1 MKVTSKRYFNTTCH
15 IVEFQPTEI
24 RLDDTPGI
32 PGKREQISKIFG
44 DPKLDEVTWL
54 RVNRAFFNTGDPS
67 SESIGDS
74 LGDAFINVGYKD
86 GRFYFEPEIPAG
98 VEFSV
103 GTSYMLLRGGQFCYD
118 NEQHFS
124 SILGE
129 NPRTFFGQKAD
140 GTIVFI
146 AADGRGL
153 TEKGLTSSE
162 QREVA
167 KAEGLRDAANLDGGG
182 STAIMV
188 GDQLI
193 NKSYDGR
200 SLGNIFVGYRK
211 YTQSELPTL
220 KKGSKGVW
228 VNLLQRLLL
237 HHGYNCGS
245 TGADGD
251 FGANTYN
258 AVTTFQRAKNLTVD
272 GIVGPKTWAEL
283 TKFQQQ
289 QAQQPT
295 KKLPTLI
302 IDPGH
307 GGSDPGG
314 VSGGYREKD
323 LTLPVALRLKE
334 LLKEFNPALT
344 RDKDVDL
351 PIGGPREALVKNKY
365 DYCLSIH
372 LNMNAGKRT
381 ECIHSI
387 HSAKGKRLAEY
398 ICKELGKVTGLQ
410 ERVFSREN
418 PNIPGVDYYAMHK
431 NTGSTCTVIVELI
444 PLDTCKEHLHIE
456 QLAQAVAS
464 GFRKYVEN
472 ENTPG

>member
-1 MKVTSKRYFNTTCH
+1 MKVTSKRYYNSTCH
-15 IVEFQPTEI
+15 IVEFLPTEL

-32 PGKREQISKIFG
+32 PGKREHISKIFG
-44 DPKLDEVTWL
+44 DPKPDEVTWI

-67 SESIGDS
+67 SESIGDN
-74 LGDAFINVGYKD
+74 LGDAFVNAGLKD
-86 GRFYFEPEIPAG
+86 GRIYFEPEIPMG
-98 VEFSV
+98 VEWNV
-103 GTSYMLLRGGQFCYD
+103 GTSYMLLRGGDFCYD

-124 SILGE
+124 SILGK
-129 NPRTFFGQKAD
+129 NPRTFFGQATD
-140 GTIVFI
+140 GTIKFI

-182 STAIMV
+182 SSVIMV
-188 GDQLI
+188 GDNVI

-200 SLGNIFVGYRK
+200 GLGNIFIGYRK
-211 YTQSELPTL
+211 YNKDELPVL
-220 KKGSKGVW
+220 KKGAKGVW
-228 VNLLQRLLL
+228 VNLLQRLLI
-237 HHGYNCGS
+237 HHGFSCG
-245 TGADGD
+245 TAGADGI
-251 FGANTYN
+251 FGTGTYN
-258 AVTTFQRAKNLTVD
+258 AVVAFQKAKGLTVD
-272 GIVGPKTWAEL
+272 GIVGPKTWSEL
-283 TKFQQQ
+283 TKI
-289 QAQQPT
+289 QQPA

-307 GGSDPGG
+307 GGADPGG

-334 LLKEFNPALT
+334 LLKEYNPALT
-344 RDKDVDL
+344 REKDVDL
-351 PIGGPREALVKNKY
+351 PIGGQREALVRNKY

-372 LNMNAGKRT
+372 LNINAGKRT

-387 HSAKGKRLAEY
+387 HSEKGKKLAEC
-398 ICKELGKVTGLQ
+398 ICSELGKVTGLQ

-418 PNIPGVDYYAMHK
+418 PNRQGLDYYAMHK

-456 QLAQAVAS
+456 QLAQAVAR
-464 GFRKYVEN
+464 GFINFV
-472 ENTPG
+472 GL

>member
-1 MKVTSKRYFNTTCH
+1 MKVTSKRYYNSTCH
-15 IVEFQPTEI
+15 IVEFLPTEL

-32 PGKREQISKIFG
+32 PGKREHISKIFG

-54 RVNRAFFNTGDPS
+54 RVNRAFFNMADPS
-67 SESIGDS
+67 SESIGDN
-74 LGDAFINVGYKD
+74 LGDAFVNAGLKD
-86 GRFYFEPEIPAG
+86 GRIYFEPEIPMG
-98 VEFSV
+98 VEWNV
-103 GTSYMLLRGGQFCYD
+103 GTSYMLLRGGDFCYD
-118 NEQHFS
+118 NEHHFS
-124 SILGE
+124 SILGK
-129 NPRTFFGQKAD
+129 NPRTFFGQATD
-140 GTIVFI
+140 GTIKFI

-182 STAIMV
+182 SSVIMV
-188 GDQLI
+188 GDNVI

-200 SLGNIFVGYRK
+200 GLGNIFIGYRK
-211 YTQSELPTL
+211 YNKDELPVL
-220 KKGSKGVW
+220 KKGAKGVW
-228 VNLLQRLLL
+228 VNLLQRLLI
-237 HHGYNCGS
+237 HHGFSCG
-245 TGADGD
+245 TAGADGI
-251 FGANTYN
+251 FGTGTYN
-258 AVTTFQRAKNLTVD
+258 AVVAFQKAKGLTVD
-272 GIVGPKTWAEL
+272 GIVGPKTWSEL
-283 TKFQQQ
+283 TKI
-289 QAQQPT
+289 QQPA

-307 GGSDPGG
+307 GGADPGG

-334 LLKEFNPALT
+334 LLKEYNPALT
-344 RDKDVDL
+344 REKDVDL
-351 PIGGPREALVKNKY
+351 PIGGQREALVRNKY

-372 LNMNAGKRT
+372 LNINAGKRT

-387 HSAKGKRLAEY
+387 HSEKGKKLAEC
-398 ICKELGKVTGLQ
+398 ICSELGKVTGLQ

-418 PNIPGVDYYAMHK
+418 PNRQGLDYYAMHK

-456 QLAQAVAS
+456 QLAQAVAR
-464 GFRKYVEN
+464 GFINFV
-472 ENTPG
+472 GL

>member
-1 MKVTSKRYFNTTCH
+1 MKVTSKRYYNSTCH
-15 IVEFQPTEI
+15 IVEFLPTEL

-32 PGKREQISKIFG
+32 PGKREHISKIFG

-54 RVNRAFFNTGDPS
+54 RVNRAFFNMADPS
-67 SESIGDS
+67 SESIGDN
-74 LGDAFINVGYKD
+74 LGDAFVNAGLKD
-86 GRFYFEPEIPAG
+86 GRIYFEPEIPMG
-98 VEFSV
+98 VEWNV
-103 GTSYMLLRGGQFCYD
+103 GTSYMLLRGGDFCYD

-124 SILGE
+124 SILGK
-129 NPRTFFGQKAD
+129 NPRTFFGQATD
-140 GTIVFI
+140 GTIKFI

-182 STAIMV
+182 SSVIMV
-188 GDQLI
+188 GDNVI

-200 SLGNIFVGYRK
+200 GLGNIFIGYRK
-211 YTQSELPTL
+211 YNKDELPVL
-220 KKGSKGVW
+220 KKGAKGVW
-228 VNLLQRLLL
+228 VNLLQRLLI
-237 HHGYNCGS
+237 HHGFSCG
-245 TGADGD
+245 TAGADGI
-251 FGANTYN
+251 FGTGTYN
-258 AVTTFQRAKNLTVD
+258 AVVAFQKAKGLTVD
-272 GIVGPKTWAEL
+272 GIVGPKTWSEL
-283 TKFQQQ
+283 TKI
-289 QAQQPT
+289 QQPA

-307 GGSDPGG
+307 GGADPGG

-334 LLKEFNPALT
+334 LLKEYNPALT
-344 RDKDVDL
+344 REKDVDL
-351 PIGGPREALVKNKY
+351 PIGGQREALVRNKY

-372 LNMNAGKRT
+372 LNINAGKRT

-387 HSAKGKRLAEY
+387 HSEKGKKLAEC
-398 ICKELGKVTGLQ
+398 ICSELGKVTGLQ

-418 PNIPGVDYYAMHK
+418 PNRQGLDYYAMHK

-456 QLAQAVAS
+456 QLAQAVAR
-464 GFRKYVEN
+464 GFINFV
-472 ENTPG
+472 GL

>member
-1 MKVTSKRYFNTTCH
+1 MKVTSKRYYNSTCH
-15 IVEFQPTEI
+15 IVEFLPTEL

-32 PGKREQISKIFG
+32 PGKREHISKIFG

-67 SESIGDS
+67 SESIGDN
-74 LGDAFINVGYKD
+74 LGDAFVNAGLKD
-86 GRFYFEPEIPAG
+86 GRIYFEPEIPMG
-98 VEFSV
+98 VEWNV
-103 GTSYMLLRGGQFCYD
+103 GTSYMLLRGGDFCYD

-124 SILGE
+124 SILGK
-129 NPRTFFGQKAD
+129 NPRTFFGQAPD
-140 GTIVFI
+140 GTIKFI

-162 QREVA
+162 QRAVA

-182 STAIMV
+182 SSVIMV
-188 GDQLI
+188 GDNVI

-200 SLGNIFVGYRK
+200 GLGNIFIGYRK
-211 YTQSELPTL
+211 YNKDELPVL
-220 KKGSKGVW
+220 KKGAKGVW
-228 VNLLQRLLL
+228 VNLLQRLLIAQ
-237 HHGYNCGS
+237 GYNCGS
-245 TGADGD
+245 AGPDGD
-251 FGANTYN
+251 FGSGTYN
-258 AVTTFQRAKNLTVD
+258 AVVAFQQAKKLSVD
-272 GIVGPKTWAEL
+272 GVVGQQTWGEL
-283 TKFQQQ
+283 TKL
-289 QAQQPT
+289 QQPA

-323 LTLPVALRLKE
+323 LTLPISLRLKE

-344 RDKDVDL
+344 RDSDVDL
-351 PIGGPREALVKNKY
+351 PIGGSREALVRNKY

-372 LNMNAGKRT
+372 LNMNAGKRVET
-381 ECIHSI
+381 IHSI
-387 HSAKGKRLAEY
+387 HSEKGKKLAEC
-398 ICKELGKVTGLQ
+398 ICSELGKVTGLQ

-418 PNIPGVDYYAMHK
+418 PNRQGLDYYAMHK

-456 QLAQAVAS
+456 QLAQAVGA
-464 GFRKYVEN
+464 GFRKYIEK
-472 ENTPG
+472 TSG